1 MTRLNYDF
9 NCEFVTETGTRN
21 PTMVRISLHG
31 NGAVNFFDFSDS
43 NKSLGSIICVG
54 LRCCFALGDGDGFA
68 LALVLALPLAD
79 LFGATG
85 SGASLAAFR
94 FVIVTADG
102 SKQLEV
108 S

>member
-1 MTRLNYDF
+1 ML
-9 NCEFVTETGTRN
+9 
-21 PTMVRISLHG
+21 RISLHG

-43 NKSLGSIICVG
+43 FKSAGSITHLV

-68 LALVLALPLAD
+68 LALALPLA
-79 LFGATG
+79 LAAPFGATG
-85 SGASLAAFR
+85 SEASFAAFR
-94 FVIVTADG
+94 FPIVTADE